1 VTFQSLINNLTN
13 DTLQTSLPLFRPELI
28 VCGTIVVMLL
38 VRVFTFG
45 YKLDP
50 FWLAL
55 AGSFLAFYYALP
67 DGSFGA
73 VGAIGEAQ
81 RQEIFT
87 GMLVYDSM
95 TVFFRMFLLAFAFW
109 FVILVRITGL
119 ADKQDGQDFYTL
131 LLGATLG
138 MCLMASANHLMT
150 IFLSVEMASVP
161 SYVLAGIIK
170 GRRRSSEASL
180 KYAVYGAGAAGVMLY
195 GISLLAGLTGSAH
208 IPTIAAK
215 LAAMDIPSLVA
226 RGEGGGTLMVLVLAG
241 LMIAV
246 GLAFKLS
253 AVPFHFWCP
262 DVFEGSAAEIGAFLS
277 VASKGAAMALL
288 IRVAIGLSTGGAPAA
303 PTQPATAA
311 HSVPAQMVAFQQP
324 PAAVAPP
331 AMATPP
337 ATPYAAAQAPLQP
350 IRKFIVVLL
359 AIMAAVTCTFG
370 NLVAYGQT
378 NIKRMLAYS
387 TIAHAGYM
395 IMAVAAAVHMAGS
408 NPAGTRE
415 SIAAL
420 MFYLVAYVF
429 MNLGAFA
436 IVAFLRNAIGT
447 EEIADYAGLIR
458 SAPVTSVAFTAILIS
473 LIGIPPMVGFI
484 GKFAIFNSLVT
495 AGGPWMIGLLVI
507 AGINTAISLIYYLR
521 VAKVMCVDPEPMDRG
536 PVSIGL
542 VPAVYLLV
550 IAVPVL
556 IYGILPSRILEIAN
570 AASAQLLM

>member
-1 VTFQSLINNLTN
+1 MTFQSLINNLTN
-13 DTLQTSLPLFRPELI
+13 DTLQISLPLFRPELI
-28 VCGTIVVMLL
+28 ICATIVIMLL
-38 VRVFTFG
+38 VRVFSLG

-55 AGSFLAFYYALP
+55 IGTGIAFRYAIPAG
-67 DGSFGA
+67 GIW
-73 VGAIGEAQ
+73 AIGEAH

-95 TVFFRMFLLAFAFW
+95 TIFFRMFLVAFAFW
-109 FVILVRITGL
+109 FIILVRITGL

-131 LLGATLG
+131 LLGSTLG

-150 IFLSVEMASVP
+150 VFLSVEMASVP
-161 SYVLAGIIK
+161 SYVLAGILK

-208 IPTIAAK
+208 LPTIAAK
-215 LAAMDIPSLVA
+215 LASMDIPGMVA
-226 RGEGGGTLMVLVLAG
+226 RNEGGGTLMVLVLAG

-262 DVFEGSAAEIGAFLS
+262 DVFEGAAAEVDAFLS

-288 IRVAIGLSTGGAPAA
+288 IRVAIGISTAGAPAA
-303 PTQPATAA
+303 PATASVA
-311 HSVPAQMVAFQQP
+311 HTTPAHMVAFQQP
-324 PAAVAPP
+324 AAA
-331 AMATPP
+331 ATPP
-337 ATPYAAAQAPLQP
+337 AAAQATDPAALHP
-350 IRKFIVVLL
+350 VRHFIVLLL

-395 IMAVAAAVHMAGS
+395 IMAVAAEVHMAGT
-408 NPAGTRE
+408 NPAGARE
-415 SIAAL
+415 SVAAL

-436 IVAFLRNAIGT
+436 IVAFLRNALGS

-458 SAPVTSVAFTAILIS
+458 SAPVTSVLFTAILVS

-521 VAKVMCVDPEPMDRG
+521 VAKVLCIDPEPMDRG

-542 VPAVYLLV
+542 VPAVYVLV
-550 IAVPVL
+550 VAIPVI
-556 IYGILPSRILEIAN
+556 IYGILPSRILELAR
-570 AASAQLLM
+570 AASEQLLM